1 MINKATLDFLRDL
14 ERNNNR
20 DWFHANKDRYETS
33 KENVLQTVLYLTAEI
48 SKFDPAIK
56 PFDPKKGLFR
66 IARDTRFSK
75 NKDPYK
81 LNFGACINP
90 EGKNI
95 SSLSTYYLH
104 VQPNASFFSTGV
116 YMPEKEELTEIRYA
130 IYNNFED
137 FSSIITDPAF
147 VKEFGSMVAED
158 KLTRV
163 PNGFDKNDRS
173 AEFLKYKNFYIYI
186 NLTDSVLTSDT
197 KGPKA
202 ILHAAKLMIP
212 FNNFL
217 NNIFSH

>member
-20 DWFHANKDRYETS
+20 DWFHANKDRYETA

-90 EGKNI
+90 EGKKYFITINI
-95 SSLSTYYLH
+95 LS
-104 VQPNASFFSTGV
+104 A
-116 YMPEKEELTEIRYA
+116 
-130 IYNNFED
+130 
-137 FSSIITDPAF
+137 
-147 VKEFGSMVAED
+147 
-158 KLTRV
+158 
-163 PNGFDKNDRS
+163 RS
-173 AEFLKYKNFYIYI
+173 AKRKFFLYGCLYAGKRGVDR
-186 NLTDSVLTSDT
+186 DSLRH
-197 KGPKA
+197 
-202 ILHAAKLMIP
+202 I
-212 FNNFL
+212 
-217 NNIFSH
+217 